1 MGFAEFLHSRGY
13 YLLNVDNLTEKSG
26 KHVFD
31 RLLGPPVVGAVDEHD
46 GVFSSMLGAEKLINH
61 KCRHHSL
68 ASTRH
73 TRTEQGRLFRLHP
86 FLVPWALQEPL
97 SSVGLSSVDVVA
109 MLNGVISG
117 ANPFQNLS
125 LTLDSGVVMESDRLV
140 LDDSSG
146 VHDRTGGHLQVGETI
161 VDLV

>member
-1 MGFAEFLHSRGY
+1 
-13 YLLNVDNLTEKSG
+13 LNVDNLAEKSG
-26 KHVFD
+26 KHVLE
-31 RLLGPPVVGAVDEHD
+31 RLLVLSFVAAVDEHD
-46 GVFSSMLGAEKLINH
+46 RAVSFMLRAKKLINH
-61 KCRHHSL
+61 KCRHYCF

-73 TRTEQGRLFRLHP
+73 TRTEKGRLFRLHP